1 MKILNTFMAM
11 LLTFC
16 AVAATAPAR
25 ACALSAISGDCDEA
39 CSTIAPGWRHT
50 LCILGAT
57 LPAGDAPAR

>member
-1 MKILNTFMAM
+1 MRILNAFVV
-11 LLTFC
+11 LLVTFC
-16 AVAATAPAR
+16 AVAATVPAR

-57 LPAGDAPAR
+57 PPAADAPAR